1 MKIAHLILAHKAP
14 AQLERLARALAH
26 PQAAVFIHL
35 DRKTDI
41 RPFAAVAALPGVW
54 FVRRR
59 FEVTWG
65 GYSLTEATLE
75 AMREILQAPA
85 HYDLI
90 NLISGEDYPI
100 KPAAAIHDFFARH
113 PGRSFVEYFSSGSAW
128 WQANESRVSRYHFTD
143 LRFPGQYAV
152 QNVLNKVLPRRH
164 LPEFDTLHGGNMG
177 GWYTLTRAC
186 AAHAVRF
193 VDEHPALQRF
203 ARLTWGSDEYLV
215 PTILLHSPLADTITN
230 DNQRYIDWSGGGSN
244 PKILTIGDL
253 PALEATPKLFA
264 RKFDSQ
270 RDAAVLDE
278 LDRLHLTAPPPTSW

>member
-1 MKIAHLILAHKAP
+1 MKIAHLIMAHKAP

-26 PQAAVFIHL
+26 PEADIFVHL

-41 RPFAAVAALPGVW
+41 RLFAAVAALPGVQ

-75 AMREILQAPA
+75 GMREILQAPTT
-85 HYDLI
+85 YGLI

-100 KPAAAIHDFFARH
+100 KPTAVIHDFFAQQ
-113 PGRSFVEYFSSGSAW
+113 PGRSFVEYCSSGAAW

-143 LRFPGQYAV
+143 LRFPGRYAA
-152 QNVLNKVLPRRH
+152 QRLLNKLLPRRQ
-164 LPEFDTLHGGNMG
+164 LPEFSTLHGGEMG

-186 AAHAVRF
+186 AAYAVRF
-193 VDEHPALQRF
+193 VDEHPALRRF

-244 PKILTIGDL
+244 PKILTLNDL
-253 PALEATPKLFA
+253 PALEATSKLFA

-270 RDAAVLDE
+270 RDVAVLDQ
-278 LDRLHLTAPPPTSW
+278 LDRLHH